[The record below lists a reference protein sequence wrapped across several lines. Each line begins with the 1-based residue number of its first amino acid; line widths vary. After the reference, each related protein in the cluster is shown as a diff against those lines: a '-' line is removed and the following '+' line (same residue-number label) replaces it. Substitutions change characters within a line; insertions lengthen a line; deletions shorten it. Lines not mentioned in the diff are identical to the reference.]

1 MDWITT
7 VFSLGWEKTKETGS
21 KVVNYFKDPETIES
35 IKETSKTIGNK
46 TLDGVIYVKDVVKD
60 KVIIPVK
67 DKITDEE
74 FQQNVK
80 DTFKSGGQKVV
91 DGGKYIGSKTTDA
104 FISVKESIQ
113 EGTLQEKSRDC
124 LSDSYNA
131 TIESG
136 GKLKKNYLK
145 HCLCVSSDLDDSEKD
160 KKNDK
165 NPVELE
171 EGQYR
176 DIDQCPTEKTKNTL
190 EEKII
195 LEDIK
200 VGSKTMSSTI
210 QDNKSPGESNDVTRS
225 QELNKRALPSWDSKC
240 YDTKPGKSPN
250 ESYLI

>member
-46 TLDGVIYVKDVVKD
+46 TIDGVIYVKDVVKD

-91 DGGKYIGSKTTDA
+91 DGGKYVGTKTADA

-113 EGTLQEKSRDC
+113 EGTL
-124 LSDSYNA
+124 
-131 TIESG
+131 
-136 GKLKKNYLK
+136 
-145 HCLCVSSDLDDSEKD
+145 
-160 KKNDK
+160 
-165 NPVELE
+165 
-171 EGQYR
+171 
-176 DIDQCPTEKTKNTL
+176 
-190 EEKII
+190 
-195 LEDIK
+195 
-200 VGSKTMSSTI
+200 
-210 QDNKSPGESNDVTRS
+210 
-225 QELNKRALPSWDSKC
+225 
-240 YDTKPGKSPN
+240 
-250 ESYLI
+250 